1 MVTLADVARHAGV
14 SASTVSY
21 VLSGKRSISA
31 PTRERIQHS
40 IDALGYRPHA
50 GARAL
55 ASSRTDILALMMP
68 LRTGLYVPVMMEIA
82 MAVTTTARSHGYDVL
97 LLTGEEGPE
106 AVRRVEGS
114 AIADAMIVMDVELD
128 DPRLPCLLAAERP
141 AVLIGLPAATADAA
155 GDATDSAG
163 LDCVDLDF
171 EAAGARCVQHLAG
184 LGHTRIAV
192 LGEPPAVYAR
202 GTGYAARTLTGL
214 RAAADAY
221 GVGLLHRPVDGTYA
235 AVSAAVTRVFEE
247 RPGTTALVVQNE
259 AAVEPLLAVLRHQG
273 RAVPED
279 VSVVAICPDQVAVHA
294 SVPLTAVSVPAQE
307 MGRLAVERL
316 VARLGGE
323 PARGTELIVPRLTER
338 ASTGRAAGAGGVGTG
353 PATGAV
359 PAVPSGPAV
368 PAVPSGPAATP
379 AGHAAGPVAPS
390 VPAAPAKSRSAGP
403 TGTSAGP
410 AGTAGGSGATPAGPT
425 SAPAGP
431 VASDGS
437 TQGRRGRG
445 GR

>member
-55 ASSRTDILALMMP
+55 ASSRTDVLALMMP
-68 LRTGLYVPVMMEIA
+68 LRTGLYVPVLMEIA

-114 AIADAMIVMDVELD
+114 AIADAMIVMDVGLD
-128 DPRLPCLLAAERP
+128 DPRLPHLRAAERP
-141 AVLIGLPAATADAA
+141 AVLIGLPTETDEAADTE
-155 GDATDSAG
+155 G

-171 EAAGARCVQHLAG
+171 EAAGARCVEHLAG
-184 LGHTRIAV
+184 LGHTAVAV
-192 LGEPPAVYAR
+192 LGEPPAVYER
-202 GTGYAARTLTGL
+202 GTGFAARTLTGF
-214 RAAADAY
+214 RAAASSH

-235 AVSAAVTRVFEE
+235 AVAAAVTRVFEE
-247 RPGTTALVVQNE
+247 RPGTTGIVVQNE
-259 AAVEPLLAVLRHQG
+259 AAVEPLLALLRHQG

-279 VSVVAICPDQVAVHA
+279 VSVVAICPDQVATHA

-307 MGRLAVERL
+307 MGRLAVERI
-316 VARLGGE
+316 VRRLEGE
-323 PARGTELIVPRLTER
+323 RSGGTELIAPRLTPR
-338 ASTGRAAGAGGVGTG
+338 ASTG
-353 PATGAV
+353 PA
-359 PAVPSGPAV
+359 PAPSSS
-368 PAVPSGPAATP
+368 PSAATE
-379 AGHAAGPVAPS
+379 
-390 VPAAPAKSRSAGP
+390 
-403 TGTSAGP
+403 
-410 AGTAGGSGATPAGPT
+410 
-425 SAPAGP
+425 
-431 VASDGS
+431 D
-437 TQGRRGRG
+437 RRGHG
-445 GR
+445 GH